1 MINGTHHVSLSTGD
15 MDGFI
20 AFYNGLLG
28 LPLLS
33 DSWMPS
39 GTPLFE
45 AFARIVGHPDP
56 KVRVA
61 QLAAGNLRMEVFQY
75 ARPEAVASDEV
86 WPWHVGIRHVAFD
99 VTDIDAEYARLK
111 AAGVTFLSEP
121 QSLELVGLRSVYF
134 RDPEG
139 NILEFQE
146 VFPGSPVDRSH
157 VSAGLGK
164 G

>member
-1 MINGTHHVSLSTGD
+1 MINGTHHVSLSTAD

-20 AFYNGLLG
+20 GFYTGLLG

-33 DSWMPS
+33 DSVMPP
-39 GTPLFE
+39 GTPLFD
-45 AFARIVGHPDP
+45 AFAKIVGAPDP
-56 KVRVA
+56 RVRVA
-61 QLAAGNLRMEVFQY
+61 QFGGGNLRLEVFQY
-75 ARPEAVASDEV
+75 ASPDPVHGPEV
-86 WPWHVGIRHVAFD
+86 WPWHVGIRHIAFD
-99 VTDIDAEYARLK
+99 VTDIDAEYARLS

-157 VSAGLGK
+157 VSERLGAG
-164 G
+164 